1 MSNIFEQATRQA
13 LRFPSVRGE
22 LNTEQ
27 LWDLSLTKRDGFDL
41 DTIAKTVNAQLKTLS
56 EESFVTKSPNPAKD
70 SLELKLEILK
80 HIIAVKL
87 KEAEDRRNA
96 AERAAERQK
105 LLDILA
111 EKQAGALKELSVE
124 DIQKRLAELQG

>member
-27 LWDLSLTKRDGFDL
+27 LWDLALTSRNGFDL
-41 DTIAKTVNAQLKTLS
+41 DSVAKEVNQRLKAIS
-56 EESFVTKSPNPAKD
+56 EESFVVKTSNPEKSD
-70 SLELKLEILK
+70 LELKLEVLK
-80 HIIAVKL
+80 HIIAVKQA
-87 KEAEDRRNA
+87 EADARRNA
-96 AERAAERQK
+96 ADRAAERQK
-105 LLDILA
+105 LYDILA
-111 EKQAGALKELSVE
+111 EKQDSALKDLSVE

>member
-1 MSNIFEQATRQA
+1 MNIFEQATRQA
-13 LRFPSVRGE
+13 LRYPSNRGD
-22 LNTEQ
+22 LSTEQ

-80 HIIAVKL
+80 YIIAVKL

-96 AERAAERQK
+96 ADRAAERQK
-105 LLDILA
+105 LYDILA
-111 EKQAGALKELSVE
+111 EKQDSALKELSVE

>member
-1 MSNIFEQATRQA
+1 MNIFEQATRQA
-13 LRFPSVRGE
+13 LRFSSNRGE
-22 LNTEQ
+22 LSTEQ
-27 LWDLSLTKRDGFDL
+27 LWDLPLTSRQGFDL
-41 DTIAKTVNAQLKTLS
+41 DSVAKEVNQRLKSVT
-56 EESFVTKSPNPAKD
+56 EESFVTKSQNPAKD

-87 KEAEDRRNA
+87 KEDEDRRNA
-96 AERAAERQK
+96 AERATERQK

-111 EKQAGALKELSVE
+111 EKQDSALKELSVE

>member
-1 MSNIFEQATRQA
+1 MNIFEQATRQA
-13 LRFPSVRGE
+13 LRFSSNRGE
-22 LNTEQ
+22 LSTEQ
-27 LWDLSLTKRDGFDL
+27 LWDLPLTKRDGFDL

-56 EESFVTKSPNPAKD
+56 EESFVTKSQNPAKD

-96 AERAAERQK
+96 AERATERQK

>member
-1 MSNIFEQATRQA
+1 M
-13 LRFPSVRGE
+13 
-22 LNTEQ
+22 
-27 LWDLSLTKRDGFDL
+27 
-41 DTIAKTVNAQLKTLS
+41 
-56 EESFVTKSPNPAKD
+56 TKSQNPAKD

-87 KEAEDRRNA
+87 KDAEDRRNA
-96 AERAAERQK
+96 AERATERQK

-111 EKQAGALKELSVE
+111 EKQDGALKELSVE

>member
-1 MSNIFEQATRQA
+1 MNIFEQATRQA
-13 LRFPSVRGE
+13 LRYPSNRGD
-22 LNTEQ
+22 LSTEQ

-56 EESFVTKSPNPAKD
+56 EESFVVKSANPAKD

-96 AERAAERQK
+96 AERATERQK

-111 EKQAGALKELSVE
+111 EKQDGALKELSVE
-124 DIQKRLAELQG
+124 EIQKRLAELSE

>member
-27 LWDLSLTKRDGFDL
+27 LWDLALTSRNGFDL
-41 DTIAKTVNAQLKTLS
+41 DSVAKEVNQRLKAIS
-56 EESFVTKSPNPAKD
+56 EESFVIKTSNPEKSD
-70 SLELKLEILK
+70 LELKLEVLK
-80 HIIAVKL
+80 HIIAVKQA
-87 KEAEDRRNA
+87 EADARRNA
-96 AERAAERQK
+96 ADRAAERQK
-105 LLDILA
+105 LYDILA
-111 EKQAGALKELSVE
+111 EKQDSALKELSVE

>member
-1 MSNIFEQATRQA
+1 MNIFEQATRQA
-13 LRFPSVRGE
+13 LRFSSNRGE
-22 LNTEQ
+22 LSTEQ
-27 LWDLSLTKRDGFDL
+27 LWDLPLTKRDGFDL

-56 EESFVTKSPNPAKD
+56 EESFVTKSQNPAKD

-87 KEAEDRRNA
+87 KDAEDRRNA
-96 AERAAERQK
+96 AERATERQK

>member
-1 MSNIFEQATRQA
+1 MNIFEQATRQA
-13 LRFPSVRGE
+13 LRFSSNRGE
-22 LNTEQ
+22 LSTEQ
-27 LWDLSLTKRDGFDL
+27 LWDLPLTKRDGFDL

-56 EESFVTKSPNPAKD
+56 EESFVTKSQNPAKD

-96 AERAAERQK
+96 AERATERQK

-111 EKQAGALKELSVE
+111 EKQDGALKELSVE

>member
-1 MSNIFEQATRQA
+1 MNIFEQATRQA
-13 LRFPSVRGE
+13 LRFSSMAGS
-22 LNTEQ
+22 LSTEQ
-27 LWDLSLTKRDGFDL
+27 LWDLPLTKRDGFDL

-56 EESFVTKSPNPAKD
+56 EESFVTKSQNPAKD

-96 AERAAERQK
+96 AERATERQK

-111 EKQAGALKELSVE
+111 EKQDGALKELSVE